1 MRGLKLV
8 NISLSI
14 PIDVAYIIDYLTYT
28 AILSGRVQDPFDV
41 SRASNSNI
49 AERSPFPA
57 GSDKLRDRHP
67 S

>member
-41 SRASNSNI
+41 SRASNSNV
-49 AERSPFPA
+49 AERYPFSA
-57 GSDKLRDRHP
+57 GFDKLRDRHP